1 MSATKRKRATRGSKN
16 QVILT
21 PVIHGPVGDLTKG
34 YVLNLNCDVVMIQ
47 EKLNK
52 LLKTYYLHPFR
63 EELKADGKVDPYT
76 LQLIQHF
83 QRKAHIPGAE
93 AMYIRID
100 PNGRTLERLS
110 ELVHEIEITTAGEI
124 YKGKLDKPA
133 FIEGYRHIVPKGE
146 VSETSVAGLTKL
158 LTYLEED
165 SEVTDLRWMAY
176 MIATVRREAGPNFFP
191 IQEDGK
197 GGGHKG
203 TITEKNGT
211 TKDDYGREVIVSKQ
225 GTYVIL
231 DFVSDPTI
239 VIDQSG
245 TKIKLNTLTK
255 ETANKPLK
263 DSSSFPIRVDQE
275 ARLERAK
282 TGSKM
287 IYFGRGYVQTTWWDG
302 YVKAGQRFGLGN
314 SLLFDP
320 DRLVRDHDLAYK
332 ALSVGMREGWITGVG
347 LPKYI
352 HGTKS
357 DFYFARRVINSLN
370 KADIIQDLAIQV
382 HRLLHQCK
390 INLL

>member
-1 MSATKRKRATRGSKN
+1 MSATNRKRATRGSKN

-21 PVIHGPVGDLTKG
+21 PAMHGPVGDLTKG

-52 LLKTYYLHPFR
+52 LLRTYYLHPFR
-63 EELKADGKVDPYT
+63 GELKADGKVDPYT

-100 PNGRTLERLS
+100 PNGRTLEKLG

-124 YKGKLDKPA
+124 YKGKFDKPA
-133 FIEGYRHIVPKGE
+133 FIQGYRHIVPKGE

-165 SEVTDLRWMAY
+165 AEVTDLRWMAY
-176 MIATVRREAGPNFFP
+176 MIATVRKEAGANFLP
-191 IQEDGK
+191 IQEKGK
-197 GGGHKG
+197 GGNHQGKNTKG
-203 TITEKNGT
+203 
-211 TKDDYGREVIVSKQ
+211 KDDYGREVIVSQQ
-225 GTYVIL
+225 GNHIIL

-239 VIDQSG
+239 VINQSG
-245 TKIKLNTLTK
+245 KEIKFAPLTK
-255 ETANKPLK
+255 ETAQKPPK
-263 DSSSFPIRVDQE
+263 DPSLFAIRVDQE
-275 ARLERAK
+275 ARQERAK

-287 IYFGRGYVQTTWWDG
+287 VYFGRGYVQTTWWYG
-302 YVKAGQRFGLGN
+302 FVKVGQRFGLGN

-320 DRLVRDHDLAYK
+320 DLLARDHDLAYK
-332 ALSVGMREGWITGVG
+332 AMSAGMREGWISGVS
-347 LPKYI
+347 LAKYI
-352 HGTKS
+352 QGAKC
-357 DFYFARRVINSLN
+357 DYLGARWVINS
-370 KADIIQDLAIQV
+370 QDDAPEIKKLAIKI
-382 HRLLHQCK
+382 HDLLHQCK

>member
-1 MSATKRKRATRGSKN
+1 M
-16 QVILT
+16 
-21 PVIHGPVGDLTKG
+21 HGPVGDRTKG

-52 LLKTYYLHPFR
+52 LLRTYYLHPFR
-63 EELKADGKVDPYT
+63 TELKAEGNVDPYT

-83 QRKAHIPGAE
+83 QQKAHISGAE

-100 PNGRTLERLS
+100 PTGRTLEKLS

-124 YKGKLDKPA
+124 YKGKFDKPA
-133 FIEGYRHIVPKGE
+133 FIQGYRQIVPKGE
-146 VSETSVAGLTKL
+146 VSEISVAGLTKL
-158 LTYLEED
+158 LTYLED
-165 SEVTDLRWMAY
+165 DPEVTDLRWMAY

-191 IQEDGK
+191 IQEGGK
-197 GGGHKG
+197 GGRHKG
-203 TITEKNGT
+203 TVTQKNGT
-211 TKDDYGREVIVSKQ
+211 TKDDYGREVTVSKQ

-231 DFVSDPTI
+231 DFVSDPTL

-245 TKIKLNTLTK
+245 RKVKLNTLTQ
-255 ETANKPLK
+255 ETVNKPLK

-282 TGSKM
+282 IGSKM

-302 YVKAGQRFGLGN
+302 YIKVGQRFGLGN

-332 ALSVGMREGWITGVG
+332 ALSVGMREGWISGVN
-347 LPKYI
+347 LAKYI
-352 HGTKS
+352 QGAKC
-357 DFYFARRVINSLN
+357 DYLGARWVING
-370 KADIIQDLAIQV
+370 QDDAPEIKKLAIKI
-382 HRLLHQCK
+382 HDLLHQCK
-390 INLL
+390 INLV